1 MLTLSETTHALI
13 EEDLSTKCTIRSTSK
28 HDISILTDDKV
39 NKPGDDSQDFISY
52 INIGS
57 SLGPLTHTNSFN
69 DITNE
74 IDCPTKVISTE
85 LSTLSTLLQ
94 TKGILLTKVTRSK
107 HKLYLFKLNQN
118 NSKILWRSD
127 TKSICLDAIK
137 DIRVGKMASNY
148 MEEYHVP
155 FTNRWITILYIMNKK
170 LKIFHAIAKTDDQFQ
185 LFYQCICN
193 VVKLRKELM
202 ESMSLPDHAKFATIH
217 WNNMVSE
224 KKEDQLK
231 DTLTFEQV
239 KRLCDRF
246 HIYCSVTH
254 LRRIFDKAD
263 INHNQLLNFRE
274 FQEFVK
280 LLKTRREITT
290 IWNEIAKGDNS
301 ISIYQFGK
309 FIYTIQGE
317 TQLDSL
323 KIKHIFDNY
332 SENNE
337 MNEDLFTR
345 FLNEQPYLIEI
356 VNSMDYSKPL
366 NHYFIASSHNTYLLG
381 KQYAEKP
388 SVEGYVQVLQQGCRC
403 VEIDIWDG
411 ETGPVVCHGI
421 LTASI
426 PLLNVV
432 KIIKKYA
439 FIVSPYPLIISLEI
453 HCNKENQ
460 KVTSQIMKDT
470 LGTLI
475 YNDSDKNGMK
485 NLPSPSDLKHRIL
498 IKVKKP
504 KAIPVTS
511 TAFKNITDGHSK
523 IYSSSSIY
531 EYTSFSFSSS
541 NDSEFESTTDSLSR
555 DKHSDDTSTLK
566 LIPNVTTNSMTR
578 MKRIGLKKRAEI
590 TNSIFEISNIHG
602 LKFRNFSLPE
612 SKTLTHCFSLNE
624 KKFESLF
631 KDSNQKL
638 SMDKHNRRF
647 LMRIYPHTLR
657 YNSTNFNPIKFWKAG
672 VQMVATNWQ
681 TNDIGQ
687 QINLAMFQLAYQ
699 KSNLTHSGYVLKP
712 ESLLQTVSKIKD
724 IPKIYK
730 SIGSRLPKSYN
741 INLKVISGQL
751 LPRIK
756 KDQKNGNNFGPY
768 IAVEFL
774 TDDLPNILSNPLSVV
789 KNGTASSLTSS
800 YSIVKEGNGFNPVW
814 DMELNIQLKQLDF
827 TFIRFVVKT
836 NEIPLATSCVKLDY
850 LKRGYRHIPLY
861 NMSSERYIF
870 STIFIYSRIDPI
882 R

>member
-1 MLTLSETTHALI
+1 MDVE
-13 EEDLSTKCTIRSTSK
+13 LSTISPIRSTTEDNKSISN
-28 HDISILTDDKV
+28 HDAITKADDGNEKFV
-39 NKPGDDSQDFISY
+39 SY
-52 INIGS
+52 IHIGS

-69 DITNE
+69 DFTTQ
-74 IDCPTKVISTE
+74 IDCQNKLISTE
-85 LSTLSTLLQ
+85 LSKLSSILH
-94 TKGILLTKVTRSK
+94 KNGIFLTKVTRSR
-107 HKLYLFKLNQN
+107 HKLYLFRLNQN
-118 NSKILWRSD
+118 NSKILWRAD
-127 TKSICLDAIK
+127 TKFICLDAIK

-170 LKIFHAIAKTDDQFQ
+170 LKIFHAIARNDEEFQ
-185 LFYQCICN
+185 IFYNCICN
-193 VVKLRKELM
+193 IVTLRKELM
-202 ESMSLPDHAKFATIH
+202 ESMSLPDHSKFATIH

-224 KKEDQLK
+224 KKEDQLR

-246 HIYCSVTH
+246 HICCSVIH
-254 LRRIFDKAD
+254 LKHIFDQAD
-263 INHNQLLNFRE
+263 INHNQLLNFKE

-280 LLKTRREITT
+280 LLKARKEITS
-290 IWNEIAKGDNS
+290 IWNDIAKNKQQIG
-301 ISIYQFGK
+301 ISQFEK
-309 FIYTIQGE
+309 FITTTQRETELSLTEIETI
-317 TQLDSL
+317 
-323 KIKHIFDNY
+323 FNNY

-337 MNEDLFTR
+337 MDEVLFTR
-345 FLNEQPYLIEI
+345 FLNEQPYLKEI

-381 KQYAEKP
+381 KQYAETP

-403 VEIDIWDG
+403 IEIDLWDG

-426 PLLNVV
+426 PLSNVI

-453 HCNKENQ
+453 HCNRENQ
-460 KVTSQIMKDT
+460 ELTSQIMKDI
-470 LGTLI
+470 LGSLI
-475 YNDSDKNGMK
+475 YNDADKSSMTS
-485 NLPSPSDLKHRIL
+485 LPSVNDLKHRIL

-504 KAIPVTS
+504 KAIAVTN
-511 TAFKNITDGHSK
+511 TPFKNLTDDYSK
-523 IYSSSSIY
+523 NYSSSSIN

-541 NDSEFESTTDSLSR
+541 NDSEFDSLVDLSSR
-555 DKHSDDTSTLK
+555 NKNSDITPTLK
-566 LIPNVTTNSMTR
+566 LIPNVSTNTMNR

-590 TNSIFEISNIHG
+590 TSSIFEISNIHG

-624 KKFESLF
+624 KKFESLN
-631 KDSNQKL
+631 KDTNQKL

-687 QINLAMFQLAYQ
+687 QINLAMFQLANQ
-699 KSNLTHSGYVLKP
+699 KNNMTHSGYVLKP

-724 IPKIYK
+724 ISKLYRDIDEK
-730 SIGSRLPKSYN
+730 LPKCYN
-741 INLKVISGQL
+741 INLRVISGQL
-751 LPRIK
+751 LPRMQ
-756 KDQKNGNNFGPY
+756 KDQKNGNGFGPY
-768 IAVEFL
+768 ISVDFF
-774 TDDLPNILSNPLSVV
+774 TDEMSNVLLNPVSLV
-789 KNGTASSLTSS
+789 KNGSLVSPTSS
-800 YSIVKEGNGFNPVW
+800 CSIVKEENGFNPIW
-814 DMELNIQLKQLDF
+814 DMELNIQLKKLDF

-836 NEIPLATSCVKLDY
+836 NEYPLATCCIKLDY
-850 LKRGYRHIPLY
+850 LKQGYRHIPLY
-861 NMSSERYIF
+861 NMSGERYIF
-870 STIFIYSRIDPI
+870 STIFIYSQIDPI
-882 R
+882 E